1 MILYGC
7 PCTGAVILAAG
18 NVGQKVWMEMDGAG
32 GDSDHLSAVSSTPQ
46 AHCVGLLSL
55 LTLTVCSLLRC
66 PSVYTPGRG
75 YSSGFLPMLGVRKT
89 AITIGHLYEIRSLT

>member
-7 PCTGAVILAAG
+7 PCNGAVVLA
-18 NVGQKVWMEMDGAG
+18 VGDVEHKVWMEMDGAG
-32 GDSDHLSAVSSTPQ
+32 GDSDHVPAVYSTPQ

-66 PSVYTPGRG
+66 PRVHTPGRG
-75 YSSGFLPMLGVRKT
+75 YSSGFLPMLEF
-89 AITIGHLYEIRSLT
+89 EIPRLRMDTCTKFDH